1 MMDDDDIFG
10 RSDKSIFQKI
20 DTIGSGT
27 YGVVYKGKNK
37 NTGEIIAIKKIK
49 IDLENEGVPSTA
61 LREITIL
68 RELSHPN
75 IVQLKDVV
83 CEESKLYLLFEF
95 LEYDLKKYMDI
106 NPLDEKTIKSFMY
119 QIFDGVAYC
128 HSKKIIHRDLKPQ
141 NLLIEKTGKLKI
153 ADFGLARSFSIPVR
167 PYTKEVLTLWYR
179 APELL
184 LGNAEY
190 TISVDIW
197 SIGCIFA
204 EMYLRHPLFQGDNE
218 NSQWKIINEIM
229 GSPTPDI
236 WPDIVKMPG
245 YNGVSLMNEPKKMSE
260 VIPNMDETALDLLM
274 GMLKYDPSKRITA
287 KQALTHVRDILYN
300 LYSHIL

>member
-1 MMDDDDIFG
+1 MEEDDNFG
-10 RSDKSIFQKI
+10 RNDKSIFQKI
-20 DTIGSGT
+20 GTIGSGT

-37 NTGEIIAIKKIK
+37 NTNETIAIKKIK

-83 CEESKLYLLFEF
+83 CGENKLYLLFEF
-95 LEYDLKKYMDI
+95 LEYDLKRYMDEF

-141 NLLIEKTGKLKI
+141 NLLIEKSGKVKI
-153 ADFGLARSFSIPVR
+153 ADFGLARSFSIPIR
-167 PYTKEVLTLWYR
+167 AYTKEVLTLWYR

-184 LGNAEY
+184 LGNSEY
-190 TISVDIW
+190 SISVDIW

-204 EMYLRHPLFQGDNE
+204 EMYLKHPLFQGE
-218 NSQWKIINEIM
+218 SEMEQWTKINEIL
-229 GSPTPDI
+229 GSPTPDS

-245 YNGVSLMNEPKKMSE
+245 YNGINLGYPGKKITE
-260 VIPNMDETALDLLM
+260 VIPNMNELAVDLLM
-274 GMLKYDPSKRITA
+274 GMLKYDPNKRITA
-287 KQALTHVRDILYN
+287 KQALLHVSYI
-300 LYSHIL
+300 

>member
-1 MMDDDDIFG
+1 
-10 RSDKSIFQKI
+10 
-20 DTIGSGT
+20 
-27 YGVVYKGKNK
+27 
-37 NTGEIIAIKKIK
+37 
-49 IDLENEGVPSTA
+49 
-61 LREITIL
+61 
-68 RELSHPN
+68 
-75 IVQLKDVV
+75 
-83 CEESKLYLLFEF
+83 
-95 LEYDLKKYMDI
+95 MDI
-106 NPLDEKTIKSFMY
+106 NPLDEKTIKYFMY

-153 ADFGLARSFSIPVR
+153 ADVGLARSFSIPVR

-245 YNGVSLMNEPKKMSE
+245 YNGVSLMNEPKKKSE

-274 GMLKYDPSKRITA
+274 GMLQYDPSKRITA